1 MTTRFRKKLCCALL
15 LATAA
20 AAEGFARGP
29 VTPNDFAGSDT
40 RRIRLAVE
48 AAKGTTNSV
57 TIPRLNANGS
67 TVWMIDSAI
76 LLPSGMTVI
85 LDNCTLQL
93 SDSCRD
99 NMFRSDNVG
108 IGIADPAWNE
118 NIAIIGVGIIYSG
131 IYHIYHIYNP
141 SILYC
146 VIFIPVNGI
155 KFFLEILPES
165 FHISS
170 RYWYSAIH

>member
-1 MTTRFRKKLCCALL
+1 MKIRIRKKLCCALL

-118 NIAIIGVGIIYSG
+118 NIAIIGVGSAVLKG
-131 IYHIYHIYNP
+131 AANP
-141 SILYC
+141 RATGDGLRNLSLN
-146 VIFIPVNGI
+146 PAPNHN
-155 KFFLEILPES
+155 KDR
-165 FHISS
+165 SS
-170 RYWYSAIH
+170 YGTDAGGSRSPTGGTS